1 MPSEGKTK
9 GIYNIDLQ
17 CAVQHLRDQKIIS
30 KDKEI
35 ADKMEVGQ
43 GTVSNYVNGMS
54 KASANFRKSFE
65 KAFGISLLDFQPPA
79 GEGTKKPGSFD
90 YQADLKDAMA
100 TIRSYNDFLQ
110 RMLES
115 SLGKVLRDQEGNSG
129 IIVELLKRDVR
140 READGNP
147 EKEKE
152 ILDEIVHRI
161 GPKLGSD
168 LKEGI
173 AADGSR

>member
-1 MPSEGKTK
+1 MIILSLANDIKTK
-9 GIYNIDLQ
+9 RKAEKLTAEGLAERIGVSKDNIYKWEKGTKPSDPE
-17 CAVQHLRDQKIIS
+17 DYQKIMAWLGRKI
-30 KDKEI
+30 EI
-35 ADKMEVGQ
+35 VP
-43 GTVSNYVNGMS
+43 
-54 KASANFRKSFE
+54 
-65 KAFGISLLDFQPPA
+65 I
-79 GEGTKKPGSFD
+79 KKPGSFD

-173 AADGSR
+173 SADGGR